1 MEPNDSSRKKRSSKA
16 ATPRPSTTSS
26 TTEEV
31 AKPARKPAARKPKSA
46 AKTPPDH
53 EAQEVPPPCL
63 LPTSDEVTTLTR
75 RQQDEYLSLL
85 TKGASPAAACQ
96 KLGVSITAILVTME
110 QLPKFQKRATAVS
123 DLLSQNVAA
132 QLYQTAMKGSV
143 TAQTFFLKNQPPPE
157 WPSEDAEKG
166 AANSQ
171 TPQLEISDERLINL
185 VDQARKREKNSV
197 SSS

>member
-1 MEPNDSSRKKRSSKA
+1 M
-16 ATPRPSTTSS
+16 
-26 TTEEV
+26 
-31 AKPARKPAARKPKSA
+31 
-46 AKTPPDH
+46 
-53 EAQEVPPPCL
+53 
-63 LPTSDEVTTLTR
+63 LTR

-96 KLGVSITAILVTME
+96 KLGVSVTAVLVTME
-110 QLPKFQKRATAVS
+110 QAPKFQQRATAVS

-166 AANSQ
+166 AMNS
-171 TPQLEISDERLINL
+171 PAPLDISDERLINL
-185 VDQARKREKNSV
+185 VDQARKRDKSV